1 MEDSAIIDL
10 YWAREERALS
20 ETDTKYGGYC
30 RSIAHNIL
38 RNREDTEEC
47 VSDTWLHAWNAMPP
61 QRPSIL
67 SSFLGRITRNLSFD
81 RCRRQNAEK
90 RGGGALP
97 LALDELSECVPAPG
111 RVEHALE
118 ERELSADAAGARV
131 QHVPA
136 AVLVCRLRAVD
147 RRAVRDQGKH
157 GKIDPLPHAG
167 EAAPVS
173 GRGGYHRMKEQT
185 EKIFRAIGD
194 VGDDLIE
201 RADRPV
207 RKHAQVWV
215 KWAALAACC
224 ALVIG
229 AAAFIVPMFHAGS
242 TAPETASLSVDAA
255 PAETELAAQ
264 EMETAEA
271 APEEAMEEPA
281 AAEAPEASEKSTQ
294 ALPGAD
300 CFAVVP
306 ESVTRMSAD
315 FQLTC
320 EEDAPL
326 ALRSE
331 CWLETQTDGEWQP
344 LDAALLKTQEQ
355 TDEAAPE
362 TAVCTLH
369 YDWQT
374 LYGELDAGE
383 YRLAQPVILPDG
395 SDYTLYAEFT
405 VE

>member
-1 MEDSAIIDL
+1 
-10 YWAREERALS
+10 
-20 ETDTKYGGYC
+20 
-30 RSIAHNIL
+30 
-38 RNREDTEEC
+38 
-47 VSDTWLHAWNAMPP
+47 
-61 QRPSIL
+61 
-67 SSFLGRITRNLSFD
+67 
-81 RCRRQNAEK
+81 
-90 RGGGALP
+90 
-97 LALDELSECVPAPG
+97 
-111 RVEHALE
+111 
-118 ERELSADAAGARV
+118 
-131 QHVPA
+131 
-136 AVLVCRLRAVD
+136 
-147 RRAVRDQGKH
+147 
-157 GKIDPLPHAG
+157 
-167 EAAPVS
+167 
-173 GRGGYHRMKEQT
+173 MKEQA

-201 RADRPV
+201 RADQPV

-242 TAPETASLSVDAA
+242 TAPETASLSADAA

-264 EMETAEA
+264 
-271 APEEAMEEPA
+271 
-281 AAEAPEASEKSTQ
+281 
-294 ALPGAD
+294 D

-306 ESVTRMSAD
+306 ESVTRVSAD

-326 ALRSE
+326 ALRNE
-331 CWLETQTDGEWQP
+331 YWLETLADGEWQP
-344 LDAALLKTQEQ
+344 LETALPKTQAQ
-355 TDEAAPE
+355 MDEAAPE

-374 LYGELDAGE
+374 HYGELDAGE